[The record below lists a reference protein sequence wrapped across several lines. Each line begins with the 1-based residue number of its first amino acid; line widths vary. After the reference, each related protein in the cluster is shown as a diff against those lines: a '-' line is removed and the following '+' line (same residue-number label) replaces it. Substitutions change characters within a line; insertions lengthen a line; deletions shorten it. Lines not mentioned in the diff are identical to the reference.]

1 MREKDLRET
10 MAFQLSLLRLV
21 TAPHKGN
28 EPVPGKVE
36 GEGEEQLERLVQLA
50 GYGYQH

>member
-1 MREKDLRET
+1 MRDKELRET

-36 GEGEEQLERLVQLA
+36 GEEQLERLVQLA
-50 GYGYQH
+50 AYGYQH